1 MCYRHLRGIDMM
13 SCEAVAALAE
23 ALHTPVAD
31 IVAALSKSGVQYLPI
46 VIVGIVILVG
56 LIWLFFKSVSIMRD
70 DEKLKGLSYTYFDD
84 DSSST
89 TTLLLFIITTS
100 CVVSLLLSIW
110 LSQYMGKVCLWLY
123 DPHAYG
129 INALL
134 EAVRGM

>member
-1 MCYRHLRGIDMM
+1 MLP
-13 SCEAVAALAE
+13 CESVADIAE

-31 IVAALSKSGVQYLPI
+31 IVVALSKSGVQYLPI

-56 LIWLFFKSVSIMRD
+56 LIRLFFKSVSIMLD
-70 DEKLKGLSYTYFDD
+70 GEKLKGLSYTYFDD

-89 TTLLLFIITTS
+89 TTILLFIITTS
-100 CVVSLLLSIW
+100 CVVSLLSFSIW

-123 DPHAYG
+123 DPHAYA

>member
-1 MCYRHLRGIDMM
+1 ML
-13 SCEAVAALAE
+13 SCEAVTALAE

-31 IVAALSKSGVQYLPI
+31 IVVALSKSGVQYIPI

-56 LIWLFFKSVSIMRD
+56 IIWLFFKSVSIMRD
-70 DEKLKGLSYTYFDD
+70 DEKFEGLSYTCFDD
-84 DSSST
+84 DSSFT
-89 TTLLLFIITTS
+89 TTILLFTITTS

-129 INALL
+129 IHVLL
-134 EAVRGM
+134 ETVMGM

>member
-1 MCYRHLRGIDMM
+1 MLPCESVAGI
-13 SCEAVAALAE
+13 AE

-56 LIWLFFKSVSIMRD
+56 LIWLFFKSVSIMLD
-70 DEKLKGLSYTYFDD
+70 GEKLKGLSYTYFDAG
-84 DSSST
+84 SSFT
-89 TTLLLFIITTS
+89 TTVLLFTITAS

-123 DPHAYG
+123 DPHAYA

>member
-1 MCYRHLRGIDMM
+1 ML

-23 ALHTPVAD
+23 ALNTPVAD

-46 VIVGIVILVG
+46 VIIGIVILVG
-56 LIWLFFKSVSIMRD
+56 LIWLFFKSVSIMLD
-70 DEKLKGLSYTYFDD
+70 GEKLKGLSYIYFDD

-89 TTLLLFIITTS
+89 TTILLFIITTS
-100 CVVSLLLSIW
+100 CVVSLLSFSIW

-123 DPHAYG
+123 DPHAYA

-134 EAVRGM
+134 EAVRCM